1 MKSIIIWI
9 AATAA
14 LQLLGQ
20 RQVRKGK
27 HWHYTNSCPP
37 PEILPNEIVIDGKEL
52 NIPVEEIHRILNK
65 RFIYYAQLQ
74 PSLQEV
80 FLKRLQKFISKKI
93 FIIEDDE
100 GFREMPVLV
109 SAAAIQLTIGL
120 KNYLLSFY
128 RYICI
133 FPEEF
138 FREGS
143 FNILVGNVQDNII
156 TVAWNHFLK
165 GFGDPTNGSNVGLH
179 EMSHALYIQK
189 LVIDEGYAKEFSECY
204 ERLVDDCEK
213 AAQMEKAGLKDLYSP
228 YADTDLQEF
237 WAESVELFF
246 EKPAELLRHY
256 PEVYESMKLLLNQEP
271 IDKSNPLLESNLS
284 LHEKADQIKTMLMS
298 RLGINL
304 KPTIIE

>member
-1 MKSIIIWI
+1 MKSVIVWI

-20 RQVRKGK
+20 RQVRRSR
-27 HWHYTNSCPP
+27 HWAYTNACPP
-37 PEILPNEIVIDGKEL
+37 PEILPNEIVLNGKEFE
-52 NIPVEEIHRILNK
+52 ISTEEIHKILTK
-65 RFIYYAQLQ
+65 RFLYYSQLQ
-74 PSLQEV
+74 PSLQKL
-80 FLKRLQKFISKKI
+80 FLKRLQRFISQKI
-93 FIIEDDE
+93 FIIKDDE

-109 SAAAIQLTIGL
+109 SAAAIQLTFGL

-128 RYICI
+128 KYIRI

-143 FNILVGNVQDNII
+143 FKILIGNVQDNII

-165 GFGDPTNGSNVGLH
+165 GYEDPANGSNVGLH
-179 EMSHALYIQK
+179 EISHALYIQK
-189 LVIDEGYAKEFSECY
+189 LVIDEGYAKEFSERY
-204 ERLVDDCEK
+204 SRLVDDCGT
-213 AAQMEKAGLKDLYSP
+213 AAEIEKAGLKDLYSS

-246 EKPAELLRHY
+246 EKPAELMEHY
-256 PEVYESMKLLLNQEP
+256 PEVYQSMQLLLNQNP
-271 IDKSNPLLESNLS
+271 LDKANPLLDSNLS
-284 LHEKADQIKTMLMS
+284 LHEKAGQIKTLLLS

-304 KPTIIE
+304 GHTTVE

>member
-1 MKSIIIWI
+1 MKSIIVWI

-20 RQVRKGK
+20 RQVRRVK

-37 PEILPNEIVIDGKEL
+37 PEVLPNEIVIDGNEL
-52 NIPVEEIHRILNK
+52 DISAEEIHTILTK
-65 RFIYYAQLQ
+65 RFVYYAQLQ

-80 FLKRLQKFISKKI
+80 FLKRLQKFIRKKI
-93 FIIEDDE
+93 FIIKDDE

-109 SAAAIQLTIGL
+109 SAAAIQLTFGL

-128 RYICI
+128 RYIRI

-143 FNILVGNVQDNII
+143 FKILIGNVQDNII

-165 GFGDPTNGSNVGLH
+165 GYEDSTNGSNVGLH

-204 ERLVDDCEK
+204 NRLVDDCET
-213 AAQMEKAGLKDLYSP
+213 AAQTEKAGLKDLYSP

-246 EKPAELLRHY
+246 EKPAELMDHY
-256 PEVYESMKLLLNQEP
+256 PEVYESMKLLLNQDP
-271 IDKSNPLLESNLS
+271 LAKANPLLESNLS
-284 LHEKADQIKTMLMS
+284 LNEKADQIKTLLLS

-304 KPTIIE
+304 RPTTIE